1 MQPKDFRPSGQ
12 VLQRKGPQVML
23 EALMA
28 REGVG
33 TTATVHTHGATQHG
47 SDVNVKL
54 ELENL

>member
-1 MQPKDFRPSGQ
+1 
-12 VLQRKGPQVML
+12 
-23 EALMA
+23 MA